1 MSVTATTVL
10 EYAKYLCEAFII
22 NRVSR
27 YDIHGKH
34 LFESLDKFYFEDHG
48 LRNAIVGGTREG
60 DIEKIIE
67 NIVYQHLVRKGYNV
81 TVGMLQA
88 GEIDFVCNAP
98 GGSRCYIQVAFI
110 VADEKTREREFGNL
124 HAIPDNY
131 PKYVVSLTPMLLHS
145 DDNGI
150 THLHLREF
158 LKRDKF

>member
-1 MSVTATTVL
+1 MP
-10 EYAKYLCEAFII
+10 
-22 NRVSR
+22 
-27 YDIHGKH
+27 DIHGKRI
-34 LFESLDKFYFEDHG
+34 FENNDKFYFEDHG
-48 LRNAIVGGTREG
+48 LRNAIVGGSREG

>member
-1 MSVTATTVL
+1 MA
-10 EYAKYLCEAFII
+10 
-22 NRVSR
+22 
-27 YDIHGKH
+27 
-34 LFESLDKFYFEDHG
+34 
-48 LRNAIVGGTREG
+48 
-60 DIEKIIE
+60 
-67 NIVYQHLVRKGYNV
+67 
-81 TVGMLQA
+81 
-88 GEIDFVCNAP
+88 NAP

-158 LKRDKF
+158 LKRDKV